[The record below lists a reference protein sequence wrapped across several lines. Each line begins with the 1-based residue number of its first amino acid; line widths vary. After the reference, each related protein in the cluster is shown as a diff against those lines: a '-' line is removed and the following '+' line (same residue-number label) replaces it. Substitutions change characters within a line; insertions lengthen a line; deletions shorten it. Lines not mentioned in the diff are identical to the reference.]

1 MSKPIDD
8 VKKRLE
14 NVVLNVEI
22 ISNQIKDLRL
32 LTIDI
37 IDKIEEH
44 QQRIKEIEQTN
55 KEKIKSRS
63 WFF

>member
-8 VKKRLE
+8 VKKSLE

-22 ISNQIKDLRL
+22 ISNQIKDLRI

-44 QQRIKEIEQTN
+44 QQRIKEIEQIN

>member
-1 MSKPIDD
+1 MSKPIED
-8 VKKRLE
+8 VKKSLE

>member
-8 VKKRLE
+8 VKKSLE

-55 KEKIKSRS
+55 KEKIKSKR

>member
-8 VKKRLE
+8 VKKSLE

-55 KEKIKSRS
+55 KEKIKSTS

>member
-8 VKKRLE
+8 VKKSLE

-22 ISNQIKDLRL
+22 ISNQIKDLRI

-55 KEKIKSRS
+55 KEKIKSKS

>member
-8 VKKRLE
+8 VKKSLE

-37 IDKIEEH
+37 IDKIEEP
-44 QQRIKEIEQTN
+44 QQRIKEI
-55 KEKIKSRS
+55 
-63 WFF
+63 

>member
-8 VKKRLE
+8 VKKSLE

>member
-8 VKKRLE
+8 VKKSLE

-37 IDKIEEH
+37 IDKIEE
-44 QQRIKEIEQTN
+44 TN
-55 KEKIKSRS
+55 KEKNKI
-63 WFF
+63 

>member
-8 VKKRLE
+8 VKKSLE

-55 KEKIKSRS
+55 KEQIKSRS

>member
-8 VKKRLE
+8 VKKSLE

-44 QQRIKEIEQTN
+44 QQRIKEIEETN

>member
-8 VKKRLE
+8 VKKSLE

-22 ISNQIKDLRL
+22 ISNQIKDLRI

>member
-8 VKKRLE
+8 VKKSLE

-32 LTIDI
+32 LTINI

>member
-8 VKKRLE
+8 VKKSLE

-55 KEKIKSRS
+55 IEQIKSRS

>member
-8 VKKRLE
+8 VKKSLE

-55 KEKIKSRS
+55 KEKIKSKS

>member
-8 VKKRLE
+8 VKKSLE

-22 ISNQIKDLRL
+22 ISNQFKDLRL

-55 KEKIKSRS
+55 KEKIKSKS

>member
-8 VKKRLE
+8 VKKSLE

-37 IDKIEEH
+37 IDKIEAH
-44 QQRIKEIEQTN
+44 QQRIKEIEQIN
-55 KEKIKSRS
+55 KEQIKSRS

>member
-8 VKKRLE
+8 VKKSLE

-22 ISNQIKDLRL
+22 ISNQIKDLRI

-44 QQRIKEIEQTN
+44 QQRIKEIEQIN

-63 WFF
+63 WIF